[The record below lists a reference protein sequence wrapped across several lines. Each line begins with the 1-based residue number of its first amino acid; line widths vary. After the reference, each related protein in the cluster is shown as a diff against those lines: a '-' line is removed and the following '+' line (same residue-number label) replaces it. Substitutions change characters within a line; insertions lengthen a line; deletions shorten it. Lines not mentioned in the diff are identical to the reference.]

1 MKNYTTKLKAVLSLL
16 LIFLFNF
23 SFSQNNEKFNIEEFE
38 IQLRQTNVSSG
49 IENINEDIIEKTI
62 YNWRNKFSNI
72 EKENILKIINHF
84 YQHINIRIIFQ

>member
-38 IQLRQTNVSSG
+38 VQLRQTNASSG
-49 IENINEDIIEKTI
+49 IKSIKEDIIGKTI
-62 YNWRNKFSNI
+62 IIGAINFQTQK
-72 EKENILKIINHF
+72 KKI
-84 YQHINIRIIFQ
+84 Y

>member
-38 IQLRQTNVSSG
+38 LQLRQTNVSSG
-49 IENINEDIIEKTI
+49 IESIKEDIIEKTI
-62 YNWRNKFSNI
+62 YNWRNKFSNV
-72 EKENILKIINHF
+72 EK
-84 YQHINIRIIFQ
+84 